1 VTADEAL
8 RRGTERLAEAGVP
21 DASFQAELLLRHALG
36 WDRTALVARGRDR
49 LAPEVEA
56 RFLSLVGERARRRPL
71 QHLTGTQSFW
81 RHEFVV
87 GPDVLIPRPE
97 TELLV
102 EAALELLR
110 GREAPVVVDV
120 GTGSG
125 CIALSLAAERPDAT
139 VHAVDASAAAL
150 VVAAENA
157 RRLDLA
163 SRLRLYEGDLLGPLA
178 HVPRS
183 LDLVVSNPPYVH
195 PADLPSLE
203 PEVRDH
209 EPREALL
216 APDPPYGIYR
226 RLAAQARRALRDGS
240 CLAVEVGRGMAR
252 EVAAAFVAAGFEPP
266 ETLRDLQG
274 IDRVVIARTPR
285 SRR

>member
-1 VTADEAL
+1 MTADEAR
-8 RRGTERLAEAGVP
+8 RRGADRLAEAGVP
-21 DASFQAELLLRHALG
+21 DAAFQAELLLRHALG
-36 WDRTALVARGRDR
+36 WDRTALASRGRDP
-49 LAPEVEA
+49 LPPEAEA
-56 RFLSLVGERARRRPL
+56 RFFALVAERARRRPL

-139 VHAVDASAAAL
+139 VHAVDASPAAL
-150 VVAAENA
+150 LVAAENA
-157 RRLDLA
+157 SRLDLA

-178 HVPRS
+178 HLPRS
-183 LDLVVSNPPYVH
+183 VDLVVSNPPYVD

-209 EPREALL
+209 EPRQALL

-226 RLAAQARRALRDGS
+226 RLAGQARVALRNGS
-240 CLAVEVGRGMAR
+240 WLAVEVGRGMAS
-252 EVAAAFVAAGFEPP
+252 EVAATFVAAGFEPP

-274 IDRVVIARTPR
+274 IDRVVIGRTPS